1 LSQQKC
7 RSMIRRF
14 NKILFLIFCFK
25 VLGTLGQEEAEEE
38 YIYDEDDSIE
48 SKGTRIVGASLGD
61 TKEVPF
67 LVGYNIEGIRHIS
80 TCTGSLITRQ
90 FVLSAAHCLDNIV
103 TTELLSKCV
112 QMTKRGKSLLTPSRP
127 SHRLT
132 CERYVDGSTKINLLH
147 PKGAAYVGVNN
158 ISQFNPYGQGEMI
171 QIDYVAYHAK
181 SYKGGG
187 NYGSYGGYD
196 IALLHLERPVSK
208 KFEPACLPG
217 PNFKDNGI
225 GSGYNSSTT
234 IRIAG
239 YGKYFRKNCM
249 TDDYGPSKHHYCA
262 GKCKTTIPPIN
273 KECRAFFNNPRTPKK
288 VPDGDTDLI
297 ILKKTKAV
305 HCYNNVSALHDSHG
319 WCRIDRDAS
328 RIGSIRDLKPETQ
341 SWGFCSRDCYLN
353 KGLASAANFLRKKYN
368 VDILDDRLC
377 QRYLKTSFW
386 DGPVKVY
393 PKILCIGNLKK
404 LKYSVWIKNG
414 ANNYKQIPRGS
425 YRHKLELLKGSNIYV
440 HAAGT
445 CNGDS
450 GGPVFIKNQFD
461 NKYVVLGTVSGGR
474 GLGDC
479 GGMNNPSHYVRVSAF
494 RRWFQIILGKE
505 MKEVCFSDGK
515 RAKYL

>member
-1 LSQQKC
+1 
-7 RSMIRRF
+7 MIRHY
-14 NKILFLIFCFK
+14 NKIVFLVLFFK
-25 VLGTLGQEEAEEE
+25 LLGILGQKETEDE
-38 YIYDEDDSIE
+38 YIYDDDESIE
-48 SKGTRIVGASLGD
+48 ISKGTRIVGANLGH
-61 TKEVPF
+61 TSEVPF
-67 LVGYNIEGIRHIS
+67 LVGYNVDGLKYHFS
-80 TCTGSLITRQ
+80 DCTGSLITRQ
-90 FVLSAAHCLDNIV
+90 FVISAAHCVLNILRR
-103 TTELLSKCV
+103 ELLRKCV
-112 QMTKRGKSLLTPSRP
+112 KMTKRGKSFVDPYRP
-127 SHRLT
+127 SYRVT

-158 ISQFNPYGQGEMI
+158 IAQFNPYGQGEMI
-171 QIDYVAYHAK
+171 QIDYVVRHAK
-181 SYKGGG
+181 SYRGGG
-187 NYGSYGGYD
+187 SYGSYGGYD
-196 IALLHLERPVSK
+196 IALIHLERPVSK

-217 PNFKDNGI
+217 PNLKDNGI
-225 GSGYNSSTT
+225 GSGYDSSTT
-234 IRIAG
+234 ISLAG
-239 YGKYFRKNCM
+239 YGLYFRKNCM

-297 ILKKTKAV
+297 ILKRSKAV
-305 HCYNNVSALHDSHG
+305 YCSNNVSALHDSHG
-319 WCRIDRDAS
+319 WCRIDADAS
-328 RIGSIRDLKPETQ
+328 RINSIRDLTPETQ
-341 SWGFCSRDCYLN
+341 SWGFCSRDCYIN
-353 KGLASAANFLRKKYN
+353 KNQGNFILRKKDN
-368 VDILDDRLC
+368 VDILNDRLC
-377 QRYLKTSFW
+377 QRFLKGSL

-393 PKILCIGNLKK
+393 PKILCIGGLKK
-404 LKYSVWIKNG
+404 FKYSVWMKNS
-414 ANNYKQIPRGS
+414 ANSYKQFPQSS
-425 YRHKLELLKGSNIYV
+425 YHHKLELLKGSNIYV
-440 HAAGT
+440 HSVGT